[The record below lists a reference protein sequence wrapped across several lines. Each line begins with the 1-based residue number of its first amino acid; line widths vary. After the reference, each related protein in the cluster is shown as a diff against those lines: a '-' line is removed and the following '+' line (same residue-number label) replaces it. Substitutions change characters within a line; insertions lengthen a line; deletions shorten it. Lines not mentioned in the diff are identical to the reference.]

1 MTDKQNQ
8 HFVPQHYFRNFSTDE
23 KSIGMLIKGSGKVV
37 ENAPIDTQ
45 ASKNNFYGSRE
56 VEEKVTE
63 FDTKYSVIFSKVIS
77 QVNDK
82 ALPPHSFIDI
92 MEALCF
98 QELRTLNERNS
109 NVPLM
114 DFHEDFFQPQFEA
127 VDDYDSG
134 VSPEVTK
141 AINDA
146 MRTAFQAMS
155 DSKRW
160 QTFHM
165 FNVKDK
171 LAEIADL
178 DAVFLKN
185 VTDTPFIFSDTP
197 VTRSNLALHGAPYDK
212 HGNMN
217 FGLTL
222 HYPISSELSFL
233 MFDRNAYELIS
244 DNQNIVTVS
253 DRKDVDALNIL
264 QIHNA
269 VNSIYYREKKSSG
282 YVKRLWETEK
292 NRFTN
297 DNSRVECLE
306 EITLDGHLTGRKI
319 NTLIKPEPTYAAK
332 LTFLKVSDFSD
343 YQFLPFRE
351 RFVSILKNT

>member
-8 HFVPQHYFRNFSTDE
+8 HFVPQHYFRNFSIDK
-23 KSIGMLIKGSGKVV
+23 KSIGMLIKGSGKII
-37 ENAPIDTQ
+37 ENAPVDTQ

-56 VEEKVTE
+56 IEKIVTE
-63 FDTKYSVIFSKVIS
+63 FDTKYSVIFSKIIS

-82 ALPPHSFIDI
+82 ALTSHGFIDM

-109 NVPLM
+109 NVPRMKFL
-114 DFHEDFFQPQFEA
+114 EDFYQPQLEA
-127 VDDYDSG
+127 VDDYDLG
-134 VSPEVTK
+134 GPPEVTK
-141 AINDA
+141 AINEV
-146 MRTAFQAMS
+146 MRTVLQAMS

-160 QTFHM
+160 QTFNM
-165 FNVKDK
+165 FNVKVK
-171 LAEIADL
+171 LAEIEDL
-178 DAVFLKN
+178 GAVFLKN
-185 VTDTPFIFSDTP
+185 VTGTPFIFSDTP
-197 VTRSNLALHGAPYDK
+197 VTRSNLALQGTPYSK

-222 HYPISSELSFL
+222 HYPINSWLSFL
-233 MFDRNAYELIS
+233 MFDRNAYEIIS
-244 DNQNIVTVS
+244 DDQNIVMVI
-253 DRKDVDALNIL
+253 DKKDVDALNIL

-269 VNSIYYREKKSSG
+269 VNSIYFREKEFSD

-292 NRFTN
+292 NRSTD

-306 EITLDGHLTGRKI
+306 EITLDGYLTGGKT
-319 NTLIKPEPTYAAK
+319 NVLIKPEPAYAAE

-343 YQFLPFRE
+343 YQLLPFRE
-351 RFVSILKNT
+351 RFVVILKNT